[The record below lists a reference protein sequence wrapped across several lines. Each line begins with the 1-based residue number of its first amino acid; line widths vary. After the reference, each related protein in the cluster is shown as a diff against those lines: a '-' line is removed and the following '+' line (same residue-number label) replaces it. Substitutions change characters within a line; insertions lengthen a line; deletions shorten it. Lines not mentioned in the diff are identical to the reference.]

1 MGPNISVTA
10 QLQASQMPLI
20 SLTKQSMMLECQLT
34 ILSYKHNLMQS
45 LTIKDPVTMMNP
57 AEIKALSKAK
67 SLQEEPLA
75 MPILSK
81 PPDFA
86 CIGLARMTRKAVV
99 Q

>member
-1 MGPNISVTA
+1 
-10 QLQASQMPLI
+10 
-20 SLTKQSMMLECQLT
+20 
-34 ILSYKHNLMQS
+34 

-81 PPDFA
+81 PTDFA
-86 CIGLARMTRKAVV
+86 CIGLAMTKKAVV